1 MIVDSLFLVVLHY
14 LVCLRRV
21 GYGHL
26 LVALVFM
33 SECVIFGVKN
43 PEPYQ

>member
-14 LVCLRRV
+14 FFYLRRA
-21 GYGHL
+21 GYGHP

-33 SECVIFGVKN
+33 SECVIFGVNN
-43 PEPYQ
+43 PELYQ